1 MTGSNKPDATG
12 PESGPGA
19 AASDFPVP
27 SVPAAPNRRRFLGGA
42 ALTAAGLAVGG
53 AAGYSV
59 RAATAGAPTVAAGTG
74 ETGPDDVVVPFYG
87 SRQAGVITPQQERLM
102 FAALDVT
109 STDVQDVQLLLGR
122 WAAIAARFTQGKSV
136 SDAPGLPSAPPADT
150 GEALDL
156 GPHALTITVGFG
168 AGLFDQRF
176 GLAGKMPAA
185 LQPLG
190 SLPGE
195 GDMDPGSTGGDLA
208 IQVCGDDP
216 QVVFHAVRNMI
227 RVARGTAVLRWSQLG
242 FGRASATGAGQT
254 TPRNLM
260 GFKDGTNNVHA
271 DAGADL
277 EADVWVGGE
286 TDQPWMRNGTYLV
299 ARKISMDIEA
309 WDADSLGNQEQVF
322 GRTKVSGAPL
332 SGGTEFTPVDLTKKD
347 AQGAPVIDMKAHIRL
362 AAPASNG
369 GVRILRRGYN
379 YTDGLDP
386 VTGRLAA
393 GLFFLAFQKNP
404 QTQFKVIQ
412 SRLGQF
418 DLLNEYISHVGGGV
432 WACPPGVSGAG
443 DWFGKSLFT

>member
-1 MTGSNKPDATG
+1 MTEPTPPDAAGPNMAGSASESSAQTG
-12 PESGPGA
+12 PS
-19 AASDFPVP
+19 
-27 SVPAAPNRRRFLGGA
+27 APNRRRFLGGA

-53 AAGYSV
+53 AAGYGV
-59 RAATAGAPTVAAGTG
+59 RSATVGTPTVAASTAG

-87 SRQAGVITPQQERLM
+87 SRQAGVVTPQQERLM

-150 GEALDL
+150 GEAVDL
-156 GPHALTITVGFG
+156 GPHALTITIGFG
-168 AGLFDQRF
+168 ASLFDQRF

-185 LQPLG
+185 LRPLG
-190 SLPGE
+190 TLPGE
-195 GDMDPGSTGGDLA
+195 GDMNPDSTGGDLA
-208 IQVCGDDP
+208 IQACGDDP

-260 GFKDGTNNVHA
+260 GFKDGTNNIHS
-271 DAGADL
+271 DAAADL
-277 EADVWVGGE
+277 EADVWVGSE
-286 TDQPWMRNGTYLV
+286 TDQPWMRNGTYVV
-299 ARKISMDIEA
+299 ARKIAMDIEA
-309 WDADSLGNQEQVF
+309 WDADSLGDQERVF

-332 SGGTEFTPVDLTKKD
+332 SGGTEFTQVDLNKKD
-347 AQGAPVIDMKAHIRL
+347 AQGAPVIDVKAHIRL

-386 VTGRLAA
+386 ITGRLAA
-393 GLFFLAFQKNP
+393 GLFFLAFQQNP

-443 DWFGKSLFT
+443 DWFGKALFE

>member
-1 MTGSNKPDATG
+1 MIGSTRPDATG
-12 PESGPGA
+12 PESGPVG
-19 AASDFPVP
+19 AASDFPA
-27 SVPAAPNRRRFLGGA
+27 PATPNRRRFLGGA

-87 SRQAGVITPQQERLM
+87 SRQAGVVTPQQERLM

-109 STDVQDVQLLLGR
+109 STDVHDVQLLLGR

-168 AGLFDQRF
+168 ASLFDQRF

-190 SLPGE
+190 ALPGE
-195 GDMDPGSTGGDLA
+195 GDMDPDTTGGDLA

-260 GFKDGTNNVHA
+260 GFKDGTNNIHA

-299 ARKISMDIEA
+299 ARKIAMDIEA

-322 GRTKVSGAPL
+322 GRTKVGGAPL
-332 SGGTEFTPVDLTKKD
+332 SGGTEFTPVDLIKKD
-347 AQGAPVIDMKAHIRL
+347 AQGTPVIDVKAHIRL

-393 GLFFLAFQKNP
+393 GLFFLAFQQNP

-443 DWFGKSLFT
+443 DWFGKSLFV